1 MEKPY
6 SLEQSYE
13 LLDDISKV
21 FLKFIIQLMD
31 SLQVDQV
38 CMMGIGN
45 SISADWTATNNN
57 VCPWFE
63 KCKPFVDSNN
73 HLGCEYRFQDI
84 FCCGRKF

>member
-57 VCPWFE
+57 VCPWLE
-63 KCKPFVDSNN
+63 PFVDSNN
-73 HLGCEYRFQDI
+73 NLGCEYRFQDI

>member
-45 SISADWTATNNN
+45 SISAD
-57 VCPWFE
+57 CPWLE
-63 KCKPFVDSNN
+63 KFKPFVDSNN
-73 HLGCEYRFQDI
+73 NLGCEYRFQDI

>member
-13 LLDDISKV
+13 LLDDISKI

-57 VCPWFE
+57 VCPWLE
-63 KCKPFVDSNN
+63 KFKPFVDSNN
-73 HLGCEYRFQDI
+73 NLGCEYRFQDI
-84 FCCGRKF
+84 FYCGRKF